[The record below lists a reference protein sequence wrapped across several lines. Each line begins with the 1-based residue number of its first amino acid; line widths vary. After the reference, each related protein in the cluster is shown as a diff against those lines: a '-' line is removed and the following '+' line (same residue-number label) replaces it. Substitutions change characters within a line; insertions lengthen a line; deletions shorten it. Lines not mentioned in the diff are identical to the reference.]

1 MNKVKH
7 ITNIN
12 DCMDLFPMSAIVMVF
27 QNCSGR
33 DIVVYNG
40 NYYAIPKSY
49 MFVNLNSFCVAFE
62 NGRLVYKFYI

>member
-12 DCMDLFPMSAIVMVF
+12 DCMDLFPMSAVVMVF

-40 NYYAIPKSY
+40 SHYAIPKSC
-49 MFVNLNSFCVAFE
+49 MFVNLNSFHVAFE

>member
-40 NYYAIPKSY
+40 NHYAIPKSY
-49 MFVNLNSFCVAFE
+49 MFINLNSFCVTFE

>member
-1 MNKVKH
+1 MNKANH

-12 DCMDLFPMSAIVMVF
+12 DCMDLFPMSAVVMVF
-27 QNCSGR
+27 QNCSGK
-33 DIVVYNG
+33 DTVVYNG
-40 NYYAIPKSY
+40 NHYAIPKSY